1 MRIKPTRKCSSFAN
15 VEKFS
20 DFRRSTSH
28 SGLSNGGFGASNIDF
43 GSSNLSKHSQSRE
56 PSHFRAHSNFQY
68 QHRLA
73 LIQAHGDWL
82 QQWLDQGWDGYLFT
96 FLFNQLP
103 GSRRA
108 MVHQMHQ
115 QLERWYGMLATRI
128 VRKPRSPGRASFL
141 PKGVFVPDLPVP
153 KRCKV
158 GIGDVSIND
167 GLHVHGIVVANRWA
181 RMPETLDVY
190 FQENLKKFLVGK
202 LRHIDVELIR
212 DRPRYTVGYALKGL
226 KRPTFS
232 EDDVLVLPRAVGELP
247 DRRHLRTGATMGR
260 GLINAQP

>member
-1 MRIKPTRKCSSFAN
+1 MRMDPTRKCSSLAD

-20 DFRRSTSH
+20 DFRRSNGDF
-28 SGLSNGGFGASNIDF
+28 GLSNGGLRASNNDF
-43 GSSNLSKHSQSRE
+43 EPSNLRKHSQFHH
-56 PSHFRAHSNFQY
+56 SHSGGRSNFRY

-73 LIQAHGDWL
+73 LIDAYGDWL
-82 QQWLDQGWDGYLFT
+82 QQWLSEGWDGYLFT

-141 PKGVFVPDLPVP
+141 PKGIFVPDLPVP

-181 RMPETLDVY
+181 RLPETLDVY

-232 EDDVLVLPRAVGELP
+232 EDDVLVLPRAVSELS
-247 DRRHLRTGATMGR
+247 DRHARHPLTLP
-260 GLINAQP
+260 GLINTQL

>member
-1 MRIKPTRKCSSFAN
+1 MRMWPTRKCSSFAD

-20 DFRRSTSH
+20 ETRSDDH
-28 SGLSNGGFGASNIDF
+28 FGLPNGSFEASNDEF
-43 GSSNLSKHSQSRE
+43 GRSNLRKHSQFRE
-56 PSHFRAHSNFQY
+56 RSAFRNHSSFQFH
-68 QHRLA
+68 HRLA
-73 LIQAHGDWL
+73 LIDAYGDWL
-82 QQWLDQGWDGYLFT
+82 QYWLDQGWDGYLFS
-96 FLFNQLP
+96 FMFNQLP

-115 QLERWYGMLATRI
+115 QIERWFGRLATRT
-128 VRKPRSPGRASFL
+128 VRKPRSPVWVPFL
-141 PKGVFVPDLPVP
+141 PKGIFVPDLPVP

-181 RMPETLDVY
+181 RLPETLDVY

-232 EDDVLVLPRAVGELP
+232 EDDVLVLPRAVSELSGPNRGRCGEP
-247 DRRHLRTGATMGR
+247 CFRETDLRG
-260 GLINAQP
+260 